1 MASDHKNNKKE
12 EKPNWLEQ
20 ILSKAMYRIIIAL
33 ILFAVV
39 VLVAAGYRLANR
51 KRSNLNLQTVQDFVH
66 GEEGKVR
73 TITQA
78 SLVKIVTTGKLYTAE
93 YPYNGIAAVYD
104 GDTLKYH
111 VAYEGTVKAGI
122 DTSKILLHLDEK
134 QKEII
139 IRLPAVEVA
148 EPIVNAG
155 TLDFIFEK
163 GYYETET
170 VGQEAYKAAIAD
182 LKNRVA
188 ADSDIA
194 ESAIKSAKMYE
205 KAFVEPLIEQMDP
218 DTKYTIVVLEQGEE
232 YK

>member
-1 MASDHKNNKKE
+1 MASDHKNNKNE
-12 EKPNWLEQ
+12 GKPNWLEQ
-20 ILSKAMYRIIIAL
+20 TLSNVTYRIIILL
-33 ILFAVV
+33 ILFATV
-39 VLVAAGYRLANR
+39 VLVVAGYRLANR
-51 KRSNLNLQTVQDFVH
+51 KRGNVSLQTVQDIVH
-66 GEEGKVR
+66 GEEGKVS

-139 IRLPAVEVA
+139 IRLPAVEIT
-148 EPIVNAG
+148 EPIVNVG

-170 VGQEAYKAAIAD
+170 VGQEAYKAAIND
-182 LKNRVA
+182 LKSRVA

-194 ESAIKSAKMYE
+194 SSAARSAKMYE
-205 KAFVEPLIEQMDP
+205 KAFVQPLIEQMDP